1 MFLYISYSYCVII
14 GYKQKKES
22 REDMKGA
29 YDVHEVADFLE
40 ISVQSVRKYIKEGK
54 LKAVLIANKHVISE
68 RNYQKFIDGDW

>member
-1 MFLYISYSYCVII
+1 
-14 GYKQKKES
+14 
-22 REDMKGA
+22 MKGA
-29 YDVHEVADFLE
+29 YDVHEVAEFLE